1 MVLKNYRTL
10 SATQAY
16 AGVATTI
23 TTDLP
28 RDFLIQRVVL
38 DFNGTTTIAGGVS
51 VLVEDALLEC
61 VSSIKIRA
69 VGEGSSRTIFDV
81 SGADL
86 YYMNLFD
93 YGAGTALQNTDTA
106 IGAHLQS
113 TAWTCDFRIN
123 KSDPDDYS
131 TSIPSYLLST
141 LQLELTYVASA
152 TGYGTNVNAQAF
164 TTGITLIEGIPEA
177 SEDFSANPLLT
188 VLSKQ
193 IITDGA
199 VGVQDLDTFFQV
211 GALITRS
218 FLCTESAGGARADTI
233 ITDYSVKSGQIPL
246 MSNVNYRANK
256 TVNNENYRIAE
267 LVNGVLVAPAP
278 NAWNV
283 AGYSMIDF
291 ANNQQPFIPTA
302 SGLKIDGLSTVG
314 YNVGDLVFSPN
325 KTAVN
330 VIMRRIQ
337 STVEG

>member
-38 DFNGTTTIAGGVS
+38 DFNGTTTVAGAPS
-51 VLVEDALLEC
+51 VLVEDALLKN
-61 VSSIKIRA
+61 VQSIKIRA
-69 VGEGSSRTIFDV
+69 VGEGSSRTIFDC

-93 YGAGTALQNTDTA
+93 YGAGTALANTATA
-106 IGAHLQS
+106 IGAHAQS

-131 TSIPSYLLST
+131 VSIPSYLLST
-141 LQLELTYVASA
+141 LQLEITYDTSA
-152 TGYGTNVNAQAF
+152 NGYGTNVGAQAF
-164 TTGITLIEGIPEA
+164 TMGISLIEGIPEA

-188 VLSKQ
+188 VLTKQ

-199 VGVQDLDTFFQV
+199 VGEQDLDTFFQV
-211 GALITRS
+211 GALIVRS
-218 FLCTESAGGARADTI
+218 FVCTETALGARNDAVVTQ
-233 ITDYSVKSGQIPL
+233 YNVKSGQIPL
-246 MSNVNYRANK
+246 MSNINWRTNK

-267 LVNGVLVAPAP
+267 LVNGVLAVPAP
-278 NAWNV
+278 NLWNV
-283 AGYSMIDF
+283 AGYGMIDF

-314 YNVGDLVFSPN
+314 YNVGDLVFSPT
-325 KTAVN
+325 KTGANDIV
-330 VIMRRIQ
+330 RRIQ